1 MQLAHRLQIMQNSLV
16 DIQPLTLNGISDG
29 SPLVIAGPC
38 SAETEQQTLDTARA
52 LSSVGVKVF
61 RAGIW
66 KPRTMPGGFEGVG
79 NRGLPWLQ
87 RVKQET
93 NMLVATEVAT
103 VEHVHA
109 ALDAGID
116 ILWMGART
124 SANPFAMQDIAD
136 ALHGHEEVTVLVK
149 NPVNPDLDLWLG
161 ALQRIM
167 GAGITR
173 LGAVHRG
180 FSSAGAHIYRNDP
193 QWHIPFELRRLAPN
207 MTILCDPSHI
217 GGKRE
222 FVEPL
227 SQIALDMVFDGLM
240 IESHCNPDNA
250 LSDSAQQITPA
261 MLGEMLGRLVVR
273 SGLLIEDE
281 LSLLRQQID
290 DCDHELLAV
299 LTRRMSVSREI
310 GRYKRAHNLRVVQP
324 ARYQDMINARL
335 EEADSLGLSSSF
347 TQLVMQT
354 IHEESVRQQLTLLS
368 NDNDSSSDK
377 S

>member
-1 MQLAHRLQIMQNSLV
+1 MNNHSLQS
-16 DIQPLTLNGISDG
+16 IQPLAFPDVESGA
-29 SPLVIAGPC
+29 PLVIAGPC
-38 SAETEQQTLDTARA
+38 SAETEQLTLDAAHA
-52 LSSVGVKVF
+52 LSAIGVKVF

-87 RVKQET
+87 RVKRET

-136 ALHGHEEVTVLVK
+136 ALRGHDEVTVLVK

-193 QWHIPFELRRLAPN
+193 QWHIPFELRRMAPN

-222 FVEPL
+222 YVEPL

-240 IESHCNPDNA
+240 IESHCDPDHA
-250 LSDSAQQITPA
+250 LSDSAQQVTPA

-273 SGLLIEDE
+273 SGLPVDDE
-281 LSLLRQQID
+281 LALLRQQID

-310 GRYKRAHNLRVVQP
+310 GRFKRAHNLRVVQP
-324 ARYQDMINARL
+324 TRYQDMINARL
-335 EEADSLGLSSSF
+335 EEAGSLGLSPEF

-354 IHEESVRQQLTLLS
+354 IHEESVRQQLDLL
-368 NDNDSSSDK
+368 
-377 S
+377 

>member
-1 MQLAHRLQIMQNSLV
+1 MNNHSLQS
-16 DIQPLTLNGISDG
+16 IQPLAFPDVESGA
-29 SPLVIAGPC
+29 PLVIAGPC
-38 SAETEQQTLDTARA
+38 SAETEQQTLDAAHA
-52 LSSVGVKVF
+52 LSAIGVKVF

-87 RVKQET
+87 RVKRET

-136 ALHGHEEVTVLVK
+136 ALRGHDEVTVLVK

-193 QWHIPFELRRLAPN
+193 QWHIPFELRRMAPN

-222 FVEPL
+222 YVEPL

-240 IESHCNPDNA
+240 IESQCDPDRA
-250 LSDSAQQITPA
+250 LSDSAQQVTPA

-273 SGLLIEDE
+273 SGLPVDDE
-281 LSLLRQQID
+281 LALLRQQID

-310 GRYKRAHNLRVVQP
+310 GRFKRAHNLRVVQP
-324 ARYQDMINARL
+324 TRYQDMINARL
-335 EEADSLGLSSSF
+335 EEAGSLGLSPEF
-347 TQLVMQT
+347 TQLVVQT
-354 IHEESVRQQLTLLS
+354 IHEESVRQQLDLL
-368 NDNDSSSDK
+368 
-377 S
+377 